1 MGRRPLFFGA
11 KVSCNI
17 FIFIQTNSI
26 TAAKLRKCIKSVRTD
41 QSVSYIWANLGI
53 FQPVPPVSF
62 TWMDI
67 LQYLSTKPQPVSVH
81 WMGIPLNISTLP
93 LVSFN
98 WVYIPGYLST
108 RPLPV
113 SFNGRRQVP
122 TYLFIYLLP
131 NKTQD
136 HQPTWEIQEPEE
148 THPNLSGPSEEVD
161 GYKRPLLVPRLQFLE
176 EVKQRREVHSGSLL
190 HGRCKTVD
198 FFFLK
203 HNVKLASQVL
213 FAAK

>member
-122 TYLFIYLLP
+122 TYLFIYCQI
-131 NKTQD
+131 K
-136 HQPTWEIQEPEE
+136 
-148 THPNLSGPSEEVD
+148 
-161 GYKRPLLVPRLQFLE
+161 PRIINQHE
-176 EVKQRREVHSGSLL
+176 RSKSQRRLTQICLDPLRRWMGTRGLCWYQGS
-190 HGRCKTVD
+190 
-198 FFFLK
+198 
-203 HNVKLASQVL
+203 SS
-213 FAAK
+213 